1 MKARVLIFFIVLLM
15 ALPLDAR
22 RLARYPFTRPDKS
35 VLQYPGGSSPDY
47 SLFLRKLDTLLTT
60 GAGDVKVLQIGG
72 SHVQGG
78 TLSDHLRRRVL
89 SLRYGIDGG
98 RGLVFPF
105 SAAGSNTPS
114 SYLSSWEGS
123 WESANCLKPR
133 GTELGLT
140 GMAVTA
146 RDTSARVIIDLVLK
160 ENKILQQHYAFNK
173 VDVLGEGS
181 MEPVLILNGRDTV
194 NGVHGPRMS
203 HFDLPYYTDWLQL
216 SFRGKGSYTLRGLY
230 LDRPNSGFTL
240 SEAGVNGASTH
251 SWLQCSL
258 LTEDLRRVMPDLV
271 LLSVGINDIQ
281 GADFD
286 VVRFKANYRALIR
299 EIRKVNPHCA
309 LLFTGIN
316 DSWRRGAGVNE
327 HTAEAQ
333 KAFRDLAAEYKA
345 VFWDWYEVMGGY
357 GSMAQWEA
365 AGLAQPDKIHFTP
378 LGYREVADYLFDAIV
393 QDYYSRR

>member
-1 MKARVLIFFIVLLM
+1 MKRILFCTLLLGLFLTDAGAR
-15 ALPLDAR
+15 
-22 RLARYPFTRPDKS
+22 RYPFTRPDKS
-35 VLQYPGGSSPDY
+35 VLLYPAGSSPDY

-60 GAGDVKVLQIGG
+60 GSGDVKVLQIGG

-78 TLSDHLRRRVL
+78 TLSDQLRRRFL

-114 SYLSSWEGS
+114 SYLSSWQGS
-123 WESANCLKPR
+123 WDSANCLKPK
-133 GTELGLT
+133 GTDLGLT

-146 RDTSARVIIDLVLK
+146 RDTSARVIIDLVLR
-160 ENKILQQHYAFNK
+160 ENKVLQHHYAFNK

-181 MEPVLILNGRDTV
+181 LEPVLILNGKDTV

-216 SFRGKGSYTLRGLY
+216 SFKGKGSYTLRGLY
-230 LDRPNSGFTL
+230 LDRPSSGFTF
-240 SEAGVNGASTH
+240 SEVGVNGASTH

-258 LTEDLRRVMPDLV
+258 LEEDLRRVQPDLV

-281 GADFD
+281 GEYFD
-286 VVRFKANYRALIR
+286 EQRFKANYRALIQQ
-299 EIRKVNPHCA
+299 IRRVNPHCA

-316 DSWRRGAGVNE
+316 DSWRRGAGINE
-327 HTAEAQ
+327 HTAEAER
-333 KAFRDLAAEYKA
+333 AFRDLAAEYKA
-345 VFWDWYEVMGGY
+345 VFWDWFQVMGGY
-357 GSMAQWEA
+357 GSMARWEA

-378 LGYREVADYLFDAIV
+378 LGYKEVADYLFDAILE
-393 QDYYSRR
+393 DYYSRR

>member
-1 MKARVLIFFIVLLM
+1 MKRILICILLLGLFLTDAGAR
-15 ALPLDAR
+15 
-22 RLARYPFTRPDKS
+22 RYPFTRPDKS
-35 VLQYPGGSSPDY
+35 VLQYPAGTSPDY
-47 SLFLRKLDTLLTT
+47 NLFLRKLDTLLAT
-60 GAGDVKVLQIGG
+60 GSSDVKVLQIGG

-78 TLSDHLRRRVL
+78 TLSDYLRRRFL

-114 SYLSSWEGS
+114 SYLSSWQGS
-123 WESANCLKPR
+123 WDSANCLKPK
-133 GTELGLT
+133 GMDLGLT
-140 GMAVTA
+140 GMAVMA

-160 ENKILQQHYAFNK
+160 ENKVLQHHYAFNK

-181 MEPVLILNGRDTV
+181 LEPVLILNGKDTV
-194 NGVHGPRMS
+194 SGVQGPRMA

-230 LDRPNSGFTL
+230 LDRPASGFTF
-240 SEAGVNGASTH
+240 SEVGVNGASTH

-258 LTEDLRRVMPDLV
+258 LEEDLRRVQPDLV
-271 LLSVGINDIQ
+271 LLSIGINDIQ
-281 GADFD
+281 GGYFD
-286 VVRFKANYRALIR
+286 EQRFKANYRALIHQ
-299 EIRKVNPHCA
+299 IRKVNPHCA

-327 HTAEAQ
+327 HTADAER
-333 KAFRDLAAEYKA
+333 AFRDLAAEYKA

-378 LGYREVADYLFDAIV
+378 LGYKVVADYLFDAILE
-393 QDYYSRR
+393 DYYSRR

>member
-1 MKARVLIFFIVLLM
+1 MKRILFCTLLLGLFLTDAGAR
-15 ALPLDAR
+15 
-22 RLARYPFTRPDKS
+22 RYPFTRPDKS
-35 VLQYPGGSSPDY
+35 VLLYPAGSSPDY

-60 GAGDVKVLQIGG
+60 GSGDVKVLQIGG

-78 TLSDHLRRRVL
+78 TLSDQLRRRFL

-114 SYLSSWEGS
+114 SYLSSWQGS
-123 WESANCLKPR
+123 WDSANCLKPK
-133 GTELGLT
+133 GTDLGLT

-146 RDTSARVIIDLVLK
+146 RDTSARVIIDLVLR
-160 ENKILQQHYAFNK
+160 ENKVLQHHYAFNK

-181 MEPVLILNGRDTV
+181 LEPVLILNGKDTV

-216 SFRGKGSYTLRGLY
+216 SFKGKGSYTLRGLY
-230 LDRPNSGFTL
+230 LDRPSSGFTF
-240 SEAGVNGASTH
+240 SEVGVNGASTH

-258 LTEDLRRVMPDLV
+258 LEEDLRRVQPDLV

-281 GADFD
+281 GGNFD
-286 VVRFKANYRALIR
+286 EVRFKANYRALIQQ
-299 EIRKVNPHCA
+299 IRKVNPHCA

-316 DSWRRGAGVNE
+316 DSWRRGAGINE
-327 HTAEAQ
+327 HTAEAER
-333 KAFRDLAAEYKA
+333 AFRDLAAEYKA
-345 VFWDWYEVMGGY
+345 VFWDWFQVMGGY
-357 GSMAQWEA
+357 GSMARWEA

-378 LGYREVADYLFDAIV
+378 LGYKEVADYLFDAILE
-393 QDYYSRR
+393 DYYSRR

>member
-1 MKARVLIFFIVLLM
+1 MKRILFCTLLLGLFLTD
-15 ALPLDAR
+15 ADAR
-22 RLARYPFTRPDKS
+22 RYPFTRPDKS
-35 VLQYPGGSSPDY
+35 VLQYPAGSSPDY

-60 GAGDVKVLQIGG
+60 GSGDVRVLQIGG

-78 TLSDHLRRRVL
+78 TLSDQLRRRFL

-114 SYLSSWEGS
+114 SYLSSWQGS
-123 WESANCLKPR
+123 WDSANCLKPN
-133 GTELGLT
+133 GTDLGLT

-146 RDTSARVIIDLVLK
+146 RDTSARVIIDLVLR
-160 ENKILQQHYAFNK
+160 ENKVLQHHYAFNK

-181 MEPVLILNGRDTV
+181 LEPVLILNGKDTV

-216 SFRGKGSYTLRGLY
+216 SFKGKGSYTLRGLY
-230 LDRPNSGFTL
+230 LDRPSSGFTF
-240 SEAGVNGASTH
+240 SEVGVNGASTH
-251 SWLQCSL
+251 SWLQCPL
-258 LTEDLRRVMPDLV
+258 LEEDLRRVQPDLV

-281 GADFD
+281 GEYFD
-286 VVRFKANYRALIR
+286 EQRFKANYRALIQQ
-299 EIRKVNPHCA
+299 IRRVNPHCA

-316 DSWRRGAGVNE
+316 DSWRRGAGINE
-327 HTAEAQ
+327 HTAEAER
-333 KAFRDLAAEYKA
+333 AFRDLAAEYKA
-345 VFWDWYEVMGGY
+345 VFWDWFQVMGGY
-357 GSMAQWEA
+357 GSMARWEA

-378 LGYREVADYLFDAIV
+378 LGYKEVADYLFDAIL

>member
-1 MKARVLIFFIVLLM
+1 MKRILICILLLGLFLTDAGAR
-15 ALPLDAR
+15 
-22 RLARYPFTRPDKS
+22 RYPFTRPDKS
-35 VLQYPGGSSPDY
+35 VLQYPAGTSPDY
-47 SLFLRKLDTLLTT
+47 NLFLRKLDTLLTT
-60 GAGDVKVLQIGG
+60 GSSDVKVLQIGG

-78 TLSDHLRRRVL
+78 TLSDYLRRRFL

-114 SYLSSWEGS
+114 SYLSSWQGS
-123 WESANCLKPR
+123 WDSANCLKPK
-133 GTELGLT
+133 GMDLGLT
-140 GMAVTA
+140 GMAVMA

-160 ENKILQQHYAFNK
+160 ENKVLQHHYAFNK

-181 MEPVLILNGRDTV
+181 LEPVLILNGKDTV
-194 NGVHGPRMS
+194 SGVQGPRMA

-230 LDRPNSGFTL
+230 LDRPASGFTF
-240 SEAGVNGASTH
+240 SEVGVNGASTH

-258 LTEDLRRVMPDLV
+258 LEEDLRRVQPDLV
-271 LLSVGINDIQ
+271 LLSIGINDIQ
-281 GADFD
+281 GGYFD
-286 VVRFKANYRALIR
+286 EQRFKANYRALIHQ
-299 EIRKVNPHCA
+299 IRKVNPHCA

-327 HTAEAQ
+327 HTADAER
-333 KAFRDLAAEYKA
+333 AFRDLAAEYKA

-378 LGYREVADYLFDAIV
+378 LGYKEVADYLFDAILE
-393 QDYYSRR
+393 DYYSRR

>member
-1 MKARVLIFFIVLLM
+1 MKRILFCTLLLGLFLTDAGAR
-15 ALPLDAR
+15 
-22 RLARYPFTRPDKS
+22 RYPFTRPDKS
-35 VLQYPGGSSPDY
+35 VLQYPAGSSPDY

-60 GAGDVKVLQIGG
+60 GSGDVKVLQIGG

-78 TLSDHLRRRVL
+78 TLSDQLRRRFL

-114 SYLSSWEGS
+114 SYLSSWQGS
-123 WESANCLKPR
+123 WDSANCLKPK
-133 GTELGLT
+133 GTDLGLT

-146 RDTSARVIIDLVLK
+146 RDTSARVIIDLVLR
-160 ENKILQQHYAFNK
+160 ENKVLQHHYAFNK

-181 MEPVLILNGRDTV
+181 LEPVLILNGKDTV

-216 SFRGKGSYTLRGLY
+216 SFKGKGSYTLRGLY
-230 LDRPNSGFTL
+230 LDRPSSGFTF
-240 SEAGVNGASTH
+240 SEVGVNGASTH

-258 LTEDLRRVMPDLV
+258 LEEDLRRVQPDLV

-281 GADFD
+281 GEYFD
-286 VVRFKANYRALIR
+286 EQRFKANYRALIQQ
-299 EIRKVNPHCA
+299 IRRVNPHCA

-316 DSWRRGAGVNE
+316 DSWRRGAGINE
-327 HTAEAQ
+327 HTAEAER
-333 KAFRDLAAEYKA
+333 AFRDLAAEYKA
-345 VFWDWYEVMGGY
+345 VFWDWFQVMGGY
-357 GSMAQWEA
+357 GSMARWEA

-378 LGYREVADYLFDAIV
+378 LGYKEVADYLFDAIL

>member
-1 MKARVLIFFIVLLM
+1 MKRILFCILLLGAFLSDAGAR
-15 ALPLDAR
+15 
-22 RLARYPFTRPDKS
+22 RYPFIRPDKS
-35 VLQYPGGSSPDY
+35 VLQYPAGSSPDY

-60 GAGDVKVLQIGG
+60 GSGDVRVLQIGG

-78 TLSDHLRRRVL
+78 TLSDHLRRRFL

-105 SAAGSNTPS
+105 SAAGTNTPS
-114 SYLSSWEGS
+114 SYMSSWQGS
-123 WESANCLKPR
+123 WESANCLKPN
-133 GTELGLT
+133 GMDLGLT
-140 GMAVTA
+140 GMAAQA

-160 ENKILQQHYAFNK
+160 EKKILQHRYTFNK
-173 VDVLGEGS
+173 VDVLGEGTL
-181 MEPVLILNGRDTV
+181 EPLLILNGKDTV
-194 NGVHGPRMS
+194 KGVHGPRMS
-203 HFDLPYYTDWLQL
+203 HFDLPYYADWLQL
-216 SFRGKGSYTLRGLY
+216 SFRGKGTYTLRGLY
-230 LDRPNSGFTL
+230 LDRPASGFTL

-258 LTEDLRRVMPDLV
+258 LEEDLRRVQPDLV

-281 GADFD
+281 GGNFD
-286 VVRFKANYRALIR
+286 EVRFKANYRALIQQ
-299 EIRKVNPHCA
+299 IRKVNPHCA

-316 DSWRRGAGVNE
+316 DSWRRGAGINE
-327 HTAEAQ
+327 HTAEAE

-357 GSMAQWEA
+357 GSMARWEA

-378 LGYREVADYLFDAIV
+378 LGYREVADYLFDAMA

>member
-1 MKARVLIFFIVLLM
+1 MKRILFCTLLLGLFLTDAGAR
-15 ALPLDAR
+15 
-22 RLARYPFTRPDKS
+22 RYPFTRPDKS
-35 VLQYPGGSSPDY
+35 VLQYPAGSSPDY

-60 GAGDVKVLQIGG
+60 GSGDVKVLQIGG

-78 TLSDHLRRRVL
+78 TLSDQLRRRFL

-114 SYLSSWEGS
+114 SYLSSWQGS
-123 WESANCLKPR
+123 WDSANCLKPK
-133 GTELGLT
+133 GTDLGLT

-146 RDTSARVIIDLVLK
+146 RDTSARVIIDLVLR
-160 ENKILQQHYAFNK
+160 ENKVLQHHYAFNK

-181 MEPVLILNGRDTV
+181 LEPVLILNGKDTV

-216 SFRGKGSYTLRGLY
+216 SFKGKGSYTLRGLY
-230 LDRPNSGFTL
+230 LDRPSSGFTF
-240 SEAGVNGASTH
+240 SEVGVNGASTH

-258 LTEDLRRVMPDLV
+258 LEEDLRRVQPDLV

-281 GADFD
+281 GEYFD
-286 VVRFKANYRALIR
+286 EQRFKANYRALIQQ
-299 EIRKVNPHCA
+299 IRRVNPHCA

-316 DSWRRGAGVNE
+316 DSWRRGAGINE
-327 HTAEAQ
+327 HTAEAER
-333 KAFRDLAAEYKA
+333 AFRDLAAEYKA
-345 VFWDWYEVMGGY
+345 VFWDWFQVMGGY
-357 GSMAQWEA
+357 GSMARWEA

-378 LGYREVADYLFDAIV
+378 LGYKEVADYLFDAILE
-393 QDYYSRR
+393 DYYSRR

>member
-1 MKARVLIFFIVLLM
+1 MKRILFCTLLLGLFLTD
-15 ALPLDAR
+15 ADAR
-22 RLARYPFTRPDKS
+22 RYPFTRPDKS
-35 VLQYPGGSSPDY
+35 VLQYPAGSSPDY

-60 GAGDVKVLQIGG
+60 GSGDVRVLQIGG

-78 TLSDHLRRRVL
+78 TLSDQLRRRFL

-114 SYLSSWEGS
+114 SYLSSWQGS
-123 WESANCLKPR
+123 WDSANCLKPK
-133 GTELGLT
+133 GTDLGLT

-146 RDTSARVIIDLVLK
+146 RDTSARVIIDLVLR
-160 ENKILQQHYAFNK
+160 ENKVLQHHYAFNK

-181 MEPVLILNGRDTV
+181 LEPVLILNGKDTV

-216 SFRGKGSYTLRGLY
+216 SFKGKGSYTLRGLY
-230 LDRPNSGFTL
+230 LDRPSSGFTF
-240 SEAGVNGASTH
+240 SEVGVNGASTH

-258 LTEDLRRVMPDLV
+258 LEEDLRRVQPDLV

-281 GADFD
+281 GEYFD
-286 VVRFKANYRALIR
+286 EQRFKANYRALIQQ
-299 EIRKVNPHCA
+299 IRRVNPHCA

-316 DSWRRGAGVNE
+316 DSWRRGAGINE
-327 HTAEAQ
+327 HTAEAER
-333 KAFRDLAAEYKA
+333 AFRDLAAEYKA
-345 VFWDWYEVMGGY
+345 VFWDWFQVMGGY
-357 GSMAQWEA
+357 GSMARWEA

-378 LGYREVADYLFDAIV
+378 LGYREVADYLFDAILE
-393 QDYYSRR
+393 DYYSRR